1 MQKLKEKEE
10 YEKQIKIKQE
20 FTQYFFYDF
29 KNFGKILYFSETII
43 IQ

>member
-20 FTQYFFYDF
+20 FTQYFFRIS
-29 KNFGKILYFSETII
+29 NIL
-43 IQ
+43 